1 MLLKFLQIDSLTEL
15 PDHRL
20 NGIKFNDA
28 EILAVEPL
36 QAKSVRAKETLC

>member
-28 EILAVEPL
+28 EI
-36 QAKSVRAKETLC
+36 